1 MKTFTI
7 ALLPGDGVGPEVT
20 RAAVEVLQAVGD
32 RFHYRFQF
40 DHQLIG
46 GAAIDATGE
55 PLTQETLVACRQA
68 HAVFLG
74 AVGGPQWDTATR
86 RPEQGL
92 LELRKALGV
101 FANIRPL
108 RIYDALVDRSPLK
121 PEIIADVDFV
131 VFRELTGGA
140 YFGERRRGDDY
151 ASDQCIY
158 TVEEI
163 ERIARSAFTAARA
176 RRGKLTSVDK
186 ANVLETSRLWREV
199 VTRVHRD
206 EFAEVR
212 LEHALVDST
221 AMQIIRQPR
230 SYDVILTENM
240 FGDILSD
247 EASVLGGS
255 IGLAPSASLGS
266 QGPGLFE
273 PVHGS
278 APDLAGRDVCNPIG
292 AILSV
297 ALLLRYGLR
306 LQHEADAV
314 EAAVERVID
323 GGARTSD
330 LGGNLGC
337 RAMGERI
344 ADEILKSVSHS
355 HHVQMHWG

>member
-32 RFHYRFQF
+32 RFHYRFVF
-40 DHQLIG
+40 DRQLIG
-46 GAAIDATGE
+46 GAAIDAAGE
-55 PLTQETLVACRQA
+55 PLTQETLVACRQS

-74 AVGGPQWDTATR
+74 AVGGPKWDGASR

-101 FANIRPL
+101 FANIRPV
-108 RIYDALVDRSPLK
+108 RIYDALIDRSPLR
-121 PEIIADVDFV
+121 PEIVADVDFV
-131 VFRELTGGA
+131 VFRELTGGS
-140 YFGERRRGDDY
+140 YFGEKRRGDDY
-151 ASDQCIY
+151 ASDQCVY

-163 ERIARSAFTAARA
+163 ERIARSAFAAARA

-199 VTRVHRD
+199 VTRLHRD
-206 EFAEVR
+206 EYSDVR
-212 LEHALVDST
+212 LDHALIDST
-221 AMQIIRQPR
+221 AMQVIRQPR
-230 SYDVILTENM
+230 AYDVILTENM

-255 IGLAPSASLGS
+255 IGMAPSASLGS

-278 APDLAGRDVCNPIG
+278 APDLAGRDLCNPIG

-306 LQHEADAV
+306 LQEEADAV

-323 GGARTSD
+323 SGARTAD
-330 LGGNLGC
+330 LGGSLGC
-337 RAMGERI
+337 QAMGERI